1 MMNGIIRTI
10 GMHEMIAS
18 PIQEA
23 IIHGLIVAEFR
34 SLKFLIFQ
42 SSKMKREL
50 QPEMAF
56 RMRDKDFLEL
66 ECSTLHWNCHKF

>member
-23 IIHGLIVAEFR
+23 IIHGLIVAEFPFIEIFNI
-34 SLKFLIFQ
+34 SILKNETRITT
-42 SSKMKREL
+42 
-50 QPEMAF
+50 
-56 RMRDKDFLEL
+56 RDGFSDER
-66 ECSTLHWNCHKF
+66 